1 MKILVL
7 RLKIVR
13 KSCGNRAEI
22 VCKSLSIST
31 ASVRKS
37 CGNYIF
43 SHILAALYYVATVKL
58 LCLIVCFFIIKL
70 YICIIILLLAYILWK
85 RI

>member
-37 CGNYIF
+37 CGNRAEITYF
-43 SHILAALYYVATVKL
+43 HIYWLLYTML
-58 LCLIVCFFIIKL
+58 LQ
-70 YICIIILLLAYILWK
+70 
-85 RI
+85 